1 MNKEI
6 AQAKRMETVALS
18 GIRKIVARANE
29 LDSQG
34 RDVIHFDLGEPDF
47 DTPSHIKEATKA
59 ALDRGEVHYPP
70 IAGIAGLKEAIA
82 GKLKRENQLDYLPEE
97 VIVTTGV
104 AQGMLASILCFLNE
118 GEEILIPD
126 PGYLSYIYIPR
137 IAQGII
143 KTYGLYEAN
152 HFQIDAAELKEKIT
166 EKTKIIV
173 LISPNN
179 PIGSILNRDS
189 LQAVAD
195 LAQQHNL
202 LVISDEIYERL
213 TYGDEPKSI
222 ASLPGMKER
231 TIILNGFSKYFA
243 MTGWRLGYIAAHKQ
257 LIDPMFRFCFYNTT
271 SANAFTQWGAIAG
284 LTESNQPSEAM
295 KAEYQK
301 RRDYLVS
308 QINQIDKLSCLEPKG
323 AFYLFVNIKKT
334 GMDSER
340 FAHYLLEEVGVATVP
355 GTNFG
360 ENGEGF
366 IRMSYATSYENIVK
380 AIPRIK
386 KAVAQLSNNS

>member
-1 MNKEI
+1 MEKEI
-6 AQAKRMETVALS
+6 SQAKRMENVLLS

-29 LDSQG
+29 LEKQG

-47 DTPSHIKEATKA
+47 DTPQHIKNATKE
-59 ALDRGEVHYPP
+59 ALDKGEVHYSP
-70 IAGIAGLKEAIA
+70 IAGIDGLKKAISK
-82 GKLKRENQLDYLPEE
+82 KLQNENNLEYLPEE
-97 VIVTTGV
+97 IIVTTGV

-126 PGYLSYIYIPR
+126 PGYLSYIYIPK

-143 KTYGLYEAN
+143 KTYSLKEEN
-152 HFQIDAAELKEKIT
+152 NFQIDMEELKKKT
-166 EKTKIIV
+166 TTKTKIIV

-179 PIGSILNRDS
+179 PTGSIIDKDS
-189 LQAVAD
+189 LFDVANF
-195 LAQQHNL
+195 AKEHNL

-213 TYGDEPKSI
+213 TYGDEKNISI
-222 ASLPGMKER
+222 ASFPGMKER

-243 MTGWRLGYIAAHKQ
+243 MTGWRLGYIAADKK
-257 LIDPMFRFCFYNTT
+257 LIDPMLRFCFYNTT
-271 SANAFTQWGAIAG
+271 SANSFVQWGAIAG
-284 LTESNQPSEAM
+284 LTENNQPSEKM
-295 KAEYQK
+295 KEEYQK
-301 RRDYLVS
+301 RRDYLVTN
-308 QINQIDKLSCLEPKG
+308 INKIEKLSCLEPKG

-334 GMDSER
+334 GMDCET
-340 FAHYLLEEVGVATVP
+340 FANYLLEEVGVATVP

-386 KAVAQLSNNS
+386 AAVSKLT

>member
-1 MNKEI
+1 MEKEI
-6 AQAKRMETVALS
+6 SQAKRMENVLLS

-29 LDSQG
+29 LEKQG

-47 DTPSHIKEATKA
+47 DTPQHIKNATKE
-59 ALDRGEVHYPP
+59 ALDKGEVHYSP
-70 IAGIAGLKEAIA
+70 IAGIDGLKKAISK
-82 GKLKRENQLDYLPEE
+82 KLQNENNLEYLAEE
-97 VIVTTGV
+97 IIVTTGV

-126 PGYLSYIYIPR
+126 PGYLSYIYIPK

-143 KTYGLYEAN
+143 KTYSLKEEN
-152 HFQIDAAELKEKIT
+152 NFQIDMEELKKKT
-166 EKTKIIV
+166 TAKTKVIV

-179 PIGSILNRDS
+179 PTGSILDRDS
-189 LQAVAD
+189 LLDVAN
-195 LAQQHNL
+195 LAKEHNL

-213 TYGDEPKSI
+213 TYGNEKNVSI
-222 ASLPGMKER
+222 ASFPGMKER

-243 MTGWRLGYIAAHKQ
+243 MTGWRLGYIAADKK

-271 SANAFTQWGAIAG
+271 SANSFAQWGAIAG
-284 LTESNQPSEAM
+284 LTEDSQPSEKM
-295 KAEYQK
+295 KEEYRK
-301 RRDYLVS
+301 RRDYLVTN
-308 QINQIDKLSCLEPKG
+308 INKIEKLSCLEPKG
-323 AFYLFVNIKKT
+323 AFYLFVNIKKI
-334 GMDSER
+334 GMDCET
-340 FAHYLLEEVGVATVP
+340 FANYLLEEVGVATVP

-386 KAVAQLSNNS
+386 AAVSKLT